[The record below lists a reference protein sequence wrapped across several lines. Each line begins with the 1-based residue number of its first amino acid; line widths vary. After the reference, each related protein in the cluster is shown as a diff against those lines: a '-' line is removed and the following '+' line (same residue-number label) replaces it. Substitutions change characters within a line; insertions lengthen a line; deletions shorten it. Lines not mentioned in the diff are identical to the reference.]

1 MSEKTEQASPHK
13 LQEARKKGQVS
24 QSQDI
29 PKLLIMFGV
38 LQLIFTMMDASM
50 DKLQALMTLPLLRL
64 SAPFTQALGEV
75 SGAALLTV
83 GVFFMMTVGTV
94 ILLRIAGGWLQ
105 FGPLF
110 AIAALAPKLEAL
122 NPLNKFKEM
131 FSVKQFI
138 QILNSL
144 LKAITLS
151 IVFWLLIKPRLPL
164 LANLAGGTL
173 DGFWHAGVAI
183 LETLAHTI
191 VGVMLVFSVA
201 DFALQ
206 KYFFLKQNRMSH
218 EDVKNEYKQME
229 GDPHTK
235 GHRKHVAHEILNGPA
250 KKVTPQEMEKADVL
264 LVNPTHFAV
273 GLRYDPDETPL
284 PMLLFK
290 AQDEEAKALIK
301 MAHAANI
308 PVVRYVWLTRNLY
321 RTTEEGA
328 YIPRDTLKAVA
339 AIYRL
344 LRKLEGRI
352 KGETIEFEE

>member
-151 IVFWLLIKPRLPL
+151 VVFWLLIKPRLPL

-173 DGFWHAGVAI
+173 DGFWHASVAI

-191 VGVMLVFSVA
+191 VGVMLVFAVA

-273 GLRYDPDETPL
+273 GLRYEPDETPL

-290 AQDEEAKALIK
+290 AQDDEAKALIK